1 MNQAI
6 VDENAHLREIYKDLG
21 DEHTRLLSLLGRIKG
36 TRSVVALLPMLEE
49 LHGSLLSHFA
59 RETYPGGFYESLGI
73 CQPEYRDDL
82 RVLVDEHFRMLS
94 SLRGLIERARLD
106 GAEGNPEIVQEVSM
120 VANMLHSHERKEHD
134 LASRVLGT

>member
-1 MNQAI
+1 MNQST
-6 VDENAHLREIYKDLG
+6 VDESTQLREIYKELG
-21 DEHTRLLSLLGRIKG
+21 DEHTHLLSLLGRIKG
-36 TRSVVALLPMLEE
+36 TRSVVTLLPMLEE

-59 RETYPGGFYESLGI
+59 RETYPGGFYESMGV

-94 SLRGLIERARLD
+94 SLRGLIERARIE
-106 GAEGNPEIVQEVSM
+106 GAEGGQEIVQGVSV